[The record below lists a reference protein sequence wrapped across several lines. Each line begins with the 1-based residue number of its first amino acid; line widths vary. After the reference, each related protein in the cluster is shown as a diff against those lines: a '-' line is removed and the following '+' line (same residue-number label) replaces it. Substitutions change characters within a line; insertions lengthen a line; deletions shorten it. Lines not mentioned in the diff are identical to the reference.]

1 MVFSFTFSDYDRFY
15 PIFLVS
21 NARKFRF
28 LLTNICSNILYKN
41 SESQKGKK
49 DWQLNAFM
57 SLFDPIKKLV
67 STRSC
72 LPNGPPA
79 KCDSQYTS
87 SNLIHNPFLLTS
99 FLLFRAFGG
108 IQKRRINSDPHFSP
122 QRKARISTPWS
133 MNIRTFFRTRPAPH
147 FMTLGEKMKYGKK
160 GFYESPI
167 RNLEGLKWQ

>member
-1 MVFSFTFSDYDRFY
+1 MTDFIRFSWYQMQGNSDFY
-15 PIFLVS
+15 EQTSAQIFCTKIR
-21 NARKFRF
+21 NH
-28 LLTNICSNILYKN
+28 
-41 SESQKGKK
+41 KK
-49 DWQLNAFM
+49 AKRIDSLGAFM

-122 QRKARISTPWS
+122 QLKAR
-133 MNIRTFFRTRPAPH
+133 RGFPH
-147 FMTLGEKMKYGKK
+147 LD
-160 GFYESPI
+160 P
-167 RNLEGLKWQ
+167 